1 MNPEKLTTSQIYHA
15 LTPKHMVAIIAA
27 VVALLSAALWLGQTK
42 NLVKQLRSL
51 TQPLICKKS

>member
-1 MNPEKLTTSQIYHA
+1 MNPEKLTTSQIYNA

-51 TQPLICKKS
+51 TQPLIC

>member
-51 TQPLICKKS
+51 TQPLIC